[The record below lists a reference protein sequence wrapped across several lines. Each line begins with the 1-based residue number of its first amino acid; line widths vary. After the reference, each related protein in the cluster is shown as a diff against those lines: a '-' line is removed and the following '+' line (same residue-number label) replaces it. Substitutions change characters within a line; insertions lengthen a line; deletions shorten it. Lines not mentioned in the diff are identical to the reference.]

1 MSTLTDEERAER
13 RAHSRRATERAR
25 AIVKPGDMLTFTRCG
40 GHSRGRFT
48 GWDGWWM
55 CSPTRSD
62 ISALCVFKLNGAWV
76 TFADEGHWDPHLGDP
91 RRDLDVMSF
100 DPFFPDETDTTLLS
114 DTMGLASKWHDCAIC
129 GGRIWGGERIRRRV
143 ERINEG
149 RPRVMTFRFCPL
161 CCQAMAASWTDDGK
175 AITERTALGVKRS
188 QTVAEGSA

>member
-100 DPFFPDETDTTLLS
+100 DPFFSRTKRTPHCCPTPWASRRNGTTAPFAAV
-114 DTMGLASKWHDCAIC
+114 GF
-129 GGRIWGGERIRRRV
+129 G
-143 ERINEG
+143 
-149 RPRVMTFRFCPL
+149 
-161 CCQAMAASWTDDGK
+161 AAS
-175 AITERTALGVKRS
+175 ASGVASNASTR
-188 QTVAEGSA
+188 VGPG